1 MTKRLLEILKEYHV
15 SALASAIDAG
25 RSGTFCTS
33 KDGEVCFFSIGES
46 AATPAT
52 TFPTQTEKPTTLDRF
67 DFLEL

>member
-15 SALASAIDAG
+15 SALASDIDAG

-33 KDGEVCFFSIGES
+33 KDGEVLFFSIGKN
-46 AATPAT
+46 AAAPTT
-52 TFPTQTEKPTTLDRF
+52 TFPTQAAKPDALDRF